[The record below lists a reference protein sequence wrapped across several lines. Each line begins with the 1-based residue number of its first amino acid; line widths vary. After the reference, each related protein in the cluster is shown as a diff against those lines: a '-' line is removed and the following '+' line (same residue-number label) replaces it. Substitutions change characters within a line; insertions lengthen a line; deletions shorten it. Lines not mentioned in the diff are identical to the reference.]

1 MGRHIEQTDHMVAT
15 MDVL

>member
-1 MGRHIEQTDHMVAT
+1 MGRHIEQIDHMVAT